1 MRPARVIRKLMVSQM
16 ISLCQLIT
24 LLHVGS
30 ARTYCLA
37 PPIAATTGCEV
48 PTYLSPASLRLCP
61 ELIASRAGAHRSPAA
76 SSLGQPQPAGCI
88 LVISPNSAL
97 FLLLN
102 LSCKSLRRLLGL
114 VQ

>member
-1 MRPARVIRKLMVSQM
+1 VKCPH
-16 ISLCQLIT
+16 ISLLPAS
-24 LLHVGS
+24 GS
-30 ARTYCLA
+30 ALSSLPAGLVLTAALQ
-37 PPIAATTGCEV
+37 PP
-48 PTYLSPASLRLCP
+48 
-61 ELIASRAGAHRSPAA
+61 A

>member
-48 PTYLSPASLRLCP
+48 PTYISPASLRLCP
-61 ELIASRAGAHRSPAA
+61 ELTASRAGAHRSPAA
-76 SSLGQPQPAGCI
+76 SSLQPG
-88 LVISPNSAL
+88 SAAASRMHPHHL
-97 FLLLN
+97 PQQRSVLTA
-102 LSCKSLRRLLGL
+102 
-114 VQ
+114 